1 MAKGANR
8 CACEALACV
17 PSAAAAA
24 AALAPLCA
32 AAAAASDD
40 AAFAAAAR
48 RALGAAA
55 GRAPPAA
62 VAKLFR
68 RVATRLLRA
77 AAADGDRDA
86 AGRLLQ
92 VGAALAPALAAD
104 DAATLWRCAAPLLD
118 DPVLQKRAYGCAAEL
133 CARHGDAAWAAVL
146 VERDAPVACRA
157 KRTAAVTALVAR
169 RAVPNDLVARLA
181 SEAALGTRDANA
193 HARKAAFALLDALAA
208 RADPRELLQMLS
220 AALVAQTAHMRA
232 AGLCALSRVVYVC
245 PGARGDL
252 PALLEA
258 GVLLLGDP
266 ATEVQTA
273 ALQFLRVATA
283 ALCGDEAGR
292 GALEPRLPAALA
304 ALSGLG
310 PRGRHRAAVKALV
323 RKWCRVFGHDAIQAV
338 APATDA
344 PLLKALRRAEARG
357 KRKRTA
363 SDAGDAGDDAASS
376 SGPDDDFDVGVAA
389 DGRVAVVR
397 VDAAAAA
404 ARAAR
409 EQAAA
414 AAAAPPRR
422 RRKAT
427 SKAARRGRRAGGDRN
442 RADGVQPY
450 AYDSLG
456 DVARRG
462 KRVRRK

>member
-1 MAKGANR
+1 M
-8 CACEALACV
+8 
-17 PSAAAAA
+17 
-24 AALAPLCA
+24 
-32 AAAAASDD
+32 
-40 AAFAAAAR
+40 
-48 RALGAAA
+48 
-55 GRAPPAA
+55 
-62 VAKLFR
+62 
-68 RVATRLLRA
+68 
-77 AAADGDRDA
+77 
-86 AGRLLQ
+86 
-92 VGAALAPALAAD
+92 
-104 DAATLWRCAAPLLD
+104 
-118 DPVLQKRAYGCAAEL
+118 
-133 CARHGDAAWAAVL
+133 
-146 VERDAPVACRA
+146 
-157 KRTAAVTALVAR
+157 
-169 RAVPNDLVARLA
+169 
-181 SEAALGTRDANA
+181 
-193 HARKAAFALLDALAA
+193 
-208 RADPRELLQMLS
+208 
-220 AALVAQTAHMRA
+220 
-232 AGLCALSRVVYVC
+232 
-245 PGARGDL
+245 
-252 PALLEA
+252 
-258 GVLLLGDP
+258 
-266 ATEVQTA
+266 
-273 ALQFLRVATA
+273 ATA
-283 ALCGDEAGR
+283 ALCGDAAGR

-427 SKAARRGRRAGGDRN
+427 SKAARRGRRAGGDKN

>member
-1 MAKGANR
+1 M
-8 CACEALACV
+8 CI
-17 PSAAAAA
+17 
-24 AALAPLCA
+24 
-32 AAAAASDD
+32 
-40 AAFAAAAR
+40 
-48 RALGAAA
+48 
-55 GRAPPAA
+55 
-62 VAKLFR
+62 
-68 RVATRLLRA
+68 
-77 AAADGDRDA
+77 RD
-86 AGRLLQ
+86 
-92 VGAALAPALAAD
+92 
-104 DAATLWRCAAPLLD
+104 
-118 DPVLQKRAYGCAAEL
+118 
-133 CARHGDAAWAAVL
+133 
-146 VERDAPVACRA
+146 
-157 KRTAAVTALVAR
+157 
-169 RAVPNDLVARLA
+169 
-181 SEAALGTRDANA
+181 S
-193 HARKAAFALLDALAA
+193 
-208 RADPRELLQMLS
+208 
-220 AALVAQTAHMRA
+220 
-232 AGLCALSRVVYVC
+232 
-245 PGARGDL
+245 
-252 PALLEA
+252 
-258 GVLLLGDP
+258 
-266 ATEVQTA
+266 
-273 ALQFLRVATA
+273 
-283 ALCGDEAGR
+283 
-292 GALEPRLPAALA
+292 
-304 ALSGLG
+304 
-310 PRGRHRAAVKALV
+310 RAAVKALV

-363 SDAGDAGDDAASS
+363 SDAGDDAASS

-462 KRVRRK
+462 KRARRK

>member
-1 MAKGANR
+1 M
-8 CACEALACV
+8 
-17 PSAAAAA
+17 
-24 AALAPLCA
+24 
-32 AAAAASDD
+32 
-40 AAFAAAAR
+40 

-323 RKWCRVFGHDAIQAV
+323 RKWCRVFGHDAIQA
-338 APATDA
+338 
-344 PLLKALRRAEARG
+344 L
-357 KRKRTA
+357 
-363 SDAGDAGDDAASS
+363 
-376 SGPDDDFDVGVAA
+376 
-389 DGRVAVVR
+389 
-397 VDAAAAA
+397 
-404 ARAAR
+404 
-409 EQAAA
+409 
-414 AAAAPPRR
+414 
-422 RRKAT
+422 
-427 SKAARRGRRAGGDRN
+427 
-442 RADGVQPY
+442 
-450 AYDSLG
+450 SLIHI
-456 DVARRG
+456 
-462 KRVRRK
+462 

>member
-1 MAKGANR
+1 M
-8 CACEALACV
+8 
-17 PSAAAAA
+17 
-24 AALAPLCA
+24 
-32 AAAAASDD
+32 
-40 AAFAAAAR
+40 
-48 RALGAAA
+48 
-55 GRAPPAA
+55 
-62 VAKLFR
+62 
-68 RVATRLLRA
+68 
-77 AAADGDRDA
+77 
-86 AGRLLQ
+86 
-92 VGAALAPALAAD
+92 
-104 DAATLWRCAAPLLD
+104 
-118 DPVLQKRAYGCAAEL
+118 
-133 CARHGDAAWAAVL
+133 
-146 VERDAPVACRA
+146 
-157 KRTAAVTALVAR
+157 
-169 RAVPNDLVARLA
+169 
-181 SEAALGTRDANA
+181 
-193 HARKAAFALLDALAA
+193 
-208 RADPRELLQMLS
+208 
-220 AALVAQTAHMRA
+220 
-232 AGLCALSRVVYVC
+232 
-245 PGARGDL
+245 
-252 PALLEA
+252 
-258 GVLLLGDP
+258 
-266 ATEVQTA
+266 
-273 ALQFLRVATA
+273 
-283 ALCGDEAGR
+283 
-292 GALEPRLPAALA
+292 
-304 ALSGLG
+304 
-310 PRGRHRAAVKALV
+310 
-323 RKWCRVFGHDAIQAV
+323 FGHDAIQAV

-427 SKAARRGRRAGGDRN
+427 SKAARRGRRAGGDKN